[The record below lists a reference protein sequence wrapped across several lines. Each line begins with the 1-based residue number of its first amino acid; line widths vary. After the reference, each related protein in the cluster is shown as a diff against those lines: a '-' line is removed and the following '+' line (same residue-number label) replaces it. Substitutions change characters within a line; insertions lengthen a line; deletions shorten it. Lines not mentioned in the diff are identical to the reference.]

1 MVDNLFKVSMLLNT
15 TDNIFCNEKILA
27 FKQKLEF
34 WNVLFCNYN
43 FARFSVFKDIPHE
56 IVSDIN
62 KFDI

>member
-1 MVDNLFKVSMLLNT
+1 MVDNLFKVRMSLNT
-15 TDNIFCNEKILA
+15 TDDIFCQWENFS

-34 WNVLFCNYN
+34 WNVLFHQYN

-56 IVSDIN
+56 IVGDIN

>member
-1 MVDNLFKVSMLLNT
+1 MLLNT
-15 TDNIFCNEKILA
+15 TDNIFCNEKSLA

-34 WNVLFCNYN
+34 WNVLFRNYN